1 MKIKR
6 IRAARKARIEIIP
19 MIDVMFFLLA
29 AFILTSLFMQSF
41 SGINVNLTK
50 GQAEKISSDNKITI
64 SINKDNIIFLNQNQI
79 SFEALSA
86 EINKLIKNK
95 EETIIIAC
103 DQDVKQGFLMQVIL
117 EIRKVGIHHFSLI
130 ARQ

>member
-6 IRAARKARIEIIP
+6 IREAKKARIEIIP

-50 GQAEKISSDNKITI
+50 GRAEKVSSDNKITI

-79 SFEALSA
+79 LFEALGN
-86 EINKLIKNK
+86 EVNKLIKNK

-103 DQDVKQGFLMQVIL
+103 DQDVRQGFLMQVIL

>member
-6 IRAARKARIEIIP
+6 IRDPRKARIEIIP

-29 AFILTSLFMQSF
+29 AFILTSLFMQNF

-50 GQAEKISSDNKITI
+50 GRAEKVSSDNKITI

-79 SFEALSA
+79 LFEALGN
-86 EINKLIKNK
+86 EVNKLIKNK

-103 DQDVKQGFLMQVIL
+103 DQDVRQGFLMQVIL

>member
-6 IRAARKARIEIIP
+6 IRDARKARIEIIP

-29 AFILTSLFMQSF
+29 AFILTSLFMQNF

-50 GQAEKISSDNKITI
+50 GRAEKVSSDNKITI
-64 SINKDNIIFLNQNQI
+64 SINKDNIIFLNQNKI
-79 SFEALSA
+79 LFEALGN
-86 EINKLIKNK
+86 EVNKLIKNK

-103 DQDVKQGFLMQVIL
+103 DQDVRQGFLMQVIL

>member
-6 IRAARKARIEIIP
+6 IRAPKKARIEIIP

-29 AFILTSLFMQSF
+29 VFILASLFMQNF
-41 SGINVNLTK
+41 SGINVNLIK
-50 GQAEKISSDNKITI
+50 GRAEKISSDNKITI
-64 SINKDNIIFLNQNQI
+64 SINKDNIIFLNQQQI
-79 SFEALSA
+79 AFESLGS
-86 EINKLIKNK
+86 EVNNLIKNK

-103 DQDVKQGFLMQVIL
+103 DQDVRQGFLMQVIL
-117 EIRKVGIHHFSLI
+117 EIRKSGVHHFSLI

>member
-6 IRAARKARIEIIP
+6 IREARKARIEIIP

-50 GQAEKISSDNKITI
+50 GRAEKVSSDNKITI

-79 SFEALSA
+79 LFEALGN
-86 EINKLIKNK
+86 EVNKLIKNK

-103 DQDVKQGFLMQVIL
+103 DQDVRQGFLMQVIL